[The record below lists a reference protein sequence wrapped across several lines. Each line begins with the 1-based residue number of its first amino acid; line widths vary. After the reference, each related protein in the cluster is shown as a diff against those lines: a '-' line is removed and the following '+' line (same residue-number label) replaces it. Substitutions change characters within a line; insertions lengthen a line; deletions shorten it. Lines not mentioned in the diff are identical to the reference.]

1 MVSSKPSVPPE
12 MTQEPGP
19 SSAPVPSLRSK
30 IGRVAAASAVA
41 LAFAQVVSLGQTI
54 ALAHLL
60 SPSEV
65 GLFIAGGV
73 LTSFVGD
80 FVEGVFVPHWSIG
93 KTTWRTQ
100 PRRSSG
106 RLSCPEWR

>member
-1 MVSSKPSVPPE
+1 
-12 MTQEPGP
+12 MTQVPGP
-19 SSAPVPSLRSK
+19 SSAPAPSLRSK

-54 ALAHLL
+54 ALARLL

-65 GLFIAGGV
+65 GLFIAGSV

-80 FVEGVFVPHWSIG
+80 FVEGG
-93 KTTWRTQ
+93 L
-100 PRRSSG
+100 RSALVHREHDLDDTAETIFWATLLSG
-106 RLSCPEWR
+106 VAWPWCPSPLRP